1 MNQPAFPHL
10 AVPPGPQGVR
20 VVAAAMRDLITGSG
34 SGFQL
39 VAAATCPVADGP
51 APGDGAAPTPAVVIQ
66 TSGSTGTPA
75 AVVLPLAAVL
85 ASADLGAAAL
95 GTPGYWLTAVP
106 VTGIGGL
113 LTVVRALRA
122 GVQPISW
129 PGLAGLAAFT
139 PESFTASAEPLLA
152 RADAEG
158 RAAYVSLVPTQVH
171 RLLDSPRACETAAG
185 FTSILVGGSRLSPAL
200 RDVAANRGLRLVS
213 TYGATETAGGVVYD
227 GVPLPGVTV
236 TVSDGLIRLGGP
248 TIASGYLSG
257 GDDALAEGTFRTRDL
272 GEWRDGRLTV
282 VGRADEVIKVG
293 GEKVSLPAITTV
305 LLADDRVLD
314 AATLAQDSAE
324 WGQLPHSYV
333 VPRDPTDAALATVLT
348 EAVVARLGR
357 RHRPHTMSI
366 VSQIPVSAA
375 GKPPLRKGF

>member
-20 VVAAAMRDLITGSG
+20 VVAAAMTDLMTGAD

-39 VAAATCPVADGP
+39 VAAAAAAVGGP
-51 APGDGAAPTPAVVIQ
+51 LPGDDAAPTPAVVLQ

-75 AVVLPLAAVL
+75 AVVLPLSAVL

-95 GTPGYWLTAVP
+95 GAPGYWLTAVP

-122 GVQPISW
+122 GVQPIGW

-152 RADAEG
+152 RAAAEG
-158 RAAYVSLVPTQVH
+158 RPAYVSLVPTQVH
-171 RLLDSPRACETAAG
+171 RLLDSPPACDLVAR
-185 FTSILVGGSRLSPAL
+185 FTRILVGGSRLSAAL
-200 RDVAANRGLRLVS
+200 RDVATSRGLRLVS

-227 GVPLPGVTV
+227 GIPLPGVTV
-236 TVSDGLIRLGGP
+236 TVTDGIIRLGGP
-248 TIASGYLSG
+248 TIASGYLCG
-257 GDDALAEGTFRTRDL
+257 GDDSLADGTFRTRDL

-293 GEKVSLPAITTV
+293 GEKVSLPAITAV

-314 AATLAQDSAE
+314 AATLAQESAE
-324 WGQLPHSYV
+324 WGQLPHCYV
-333 VPRDPTDAALATVLT
+333 VPRDPADAALATDLT
-348 EAVVARLGR
+348 EAVIARLGR
-357 RHRPHTMSI
+357 RHRPHTMAV

-375 GKPPLRKGF
+375 GKPLLRKDS

>member
-1 MNQPAFPHL
+1 MNQPALPHL

-20 VVAAAMRDLITGSG
+20 VVAAAMTDLMTGAN

-39 VAAATCPVADGP
+39 VTAAAASAAGGSV
-51 APGDGAAPTPAVVIQ
+51 PGAGVSPTPAVVIQ
-66 TSGSTGTPA
+66 TSGSTGSPA
-75 AVVLPLAAVL
+75 AVVLPLSAVL

-95 GTPGYWLTAVP
+95 GEPGYWLTAVP

-122 GVQPISW
+122 GLRPIAWS
-129 PGLAGLAAFT
+129 GLSGVATFT
-139 PESFTASAEPLLA
+139 PESFTASAEPLLQ
-152 RADAEG
+152 RAAADG
-158 RAAYVSLVPTQVH
+158 RPAYVSLVPTQVH
-171 RLLDSPRACETAAG
+171 RLLGSPQACDLAAG
-185 FTSILVGGSRLSPAL
+185 FAAILVGGSRLSPAL
-200 RDVAANRGLRLVS
+200 RDLAVSRGLRLVS

-236 TVSDGLIRLGGP
+236 AVTDGLIRLGGP

-257 GDDALAEGTFRTRDL
+257 GDDSLADGTFRTRDL

-293 GEKVSLPAITTV
+293 GEKVSLPAITAV

-314 AATLAQDSAE
+314 AATLAQESAE
-324 WGQLPHSYV
+324 WGQLPHCYV
-333 VPRDPTDAALATVLT
+333 VPRDPADATLTTDLT

-357 RHRPHTMSI
+357 RHRPHTMSV

-375 GKPPLRKGF
+375 GKPLLRKDS